1 MDKPEGVGITDYQK
15 LSVRTLN
22 SDLTPKETIINMVM
36 GIAGETGEVVD
47 LFKKHL
53 FQGHELDKDKIKEE
67 LGDVM
72 FYIVNLCT
80 LLDIDAKDML
90 GNNVKKL
97 QDRYPEGFDKGKSIN
112 R

>member
-47 LFKKHL
+47 LFKKH
-53 FQGHELDKDKIKEE
+53 FYQEHKLDKDKIKEE
-67 LGDVM
+67 LGDIM

-90 GNNVKKL
+90 GSNIKKL
-97 QDRYPEGFDKGKSIN
+97 QNRYPKGFDAERSIN